1 MLKVYGFL
9 LYGGFMNIQWY
20 PGHMTK
26 AKRAMSEDIKIID
39 LIIEMTDARAP
50 LATRNPDID
59 KLATNK
65 ARLIILN
72 KADMADEYTNR
83 AWIKYFNS
91 LDYECLLMDSR
102 QKTDVKKLLALVEKA
117 CASKRERDR
126 KRGIINRP
134 IRAMVT
140 GIPNVGKSTLIN
152 SISGRASAKT
162 GNKPGVTKGNQWIR
176 LNKSV
181 ELLDTPGILWPK
193 FEDEHV
199 GEMIAFIGSIND
211 MIIDIRELGVELL
224 AWFIKNYPEIL
235 KERFDIETNDK
246 HEALI
251 CIAKKRACMLKNEE
265 YDYDKAASIFIN
277 EFRSGKLG
285 RISLEKPSLEED
297 NNAKAN

>member
-1 MLKVYGFL
+1 MYGFL

-50 LATRNPDID
+50 LSTRNPDID
-59 KLATNK
+59 KLGSGK

-72 KADMADEYTNR
+72 KADMSDELTNI
-83 AWIKYFNS
+83 AWVKYFNS
-91 LDYECLLMDSR
+91 LGYECLLMDSR

-117 CASKRERDR
+117 CSAKRERDR
-126 KRGIINRP
+126 KRGILNRP

-152 SISGRASAKT
+152 SISGKASAKT

-176 LNKSV
+176 LNKTV

-211 MIIDIRELGVELL
+211 MIIDIRELGTELI
-224 AWFIKNYPEIL
+224 AWFIENKAEIL
-235 KERFDIETNDK
+235 KERFDIDTKDK

-251 CIAKKRACMLKNEE
+251 AIAKKRACIGKGEE

-277 EFRSGKLG
+277 EFRNAKLG
-285 RISLEKPSLEED
+285 RISLESPKIEVDVDGKTE
-297 NNAKAN
+297 

>member
-1 MLKVYGFL
+1 MK
-9 LYGGFMNIQWY
+9 IQWY

-26 AKRAMSEDIKIID
+26 AKRAMAEDVKIID

-50 LATRNPDID
+50 LSTRNPDID
-59 KLATNK
+59 QLGQGK

-72 KADMADEYTNR
+72 KADAADERANR
-83 AWIKYFNS
+83 QWEEYFQK
-91 LDYECLLMDSR
+91 LGYECLMMDSR
-102 QKTDVKKLLALVEKA
+102 EKKSIKQLMAGKA
-117 CASKRERDR
+117 
-126 KRGIINRP
+126 
-134 IRAMVT
+134 T
-140 GIPNVGKSTLIN
+140 
-152 SISGRASAKT
+152 AKT

-193 FEDEHV
+193 FEDQHV

-211 MIIDIRELGVELL
+211 MIIDTRELGTELIRWFL
-224 AWFIKNYPEIL
+224 ANRPEIL
-235 KERFDIETNDK
+235 RERFEIEDMDE

-251 CIAKKRACMLKNEE
+251 QIAKLRGCIIKGNE

-285 RISLEKPSLEED
+285 KITLEWPPKRQEEE
-297 NNAKAN
+297 A

>member
-1 MLKVYGFL
+1 MK
-9 LYGGFMNIQWY
+9 IQWY

-26 AKRAMSEDIKIID
+26 AKRAMAEDVKIID

-50 LATRNPDID
+50 LSTRNPDID
-59 KLATNK
+59 QLGQGK

-72 KADMADEYTNR
+72 KADAADERANR
-83 AWIKYFNS
+83 QWEEYFQK
-91 LDYECLLMDSR
+91 LGYECLMMDSR
-102 QKTDVKKLLALVEKA
+102 EKKK
-117 CASKRERDR
+117 ERDR
-126 KRGIINRP
+126 KRGILNRP

-152 SISGRASAKT
+152 SISGKATAKT

-193 FEDEHV
+193 FEDQHV

-211 MIIDIRELGVELL
+211 MIIDTRELGTELIRWFL
-224 AWFIKNYPEIL
+224 ANRPEIL
-235 KERFDIETNDK
+235 RER
-246 HEALI
+246 LI
-251 CIAKKRACMLKNEE
+251 QIAKLRGCIIKGNE

-285 RISLEKPSLEED
+285 KITLEWPQKSQEEE
-297 NNAKAN
+297 A

>member
-1 MLKVYGFL
+1 
-9 LYGGFMNIQWY
+9 MNIQWY

-50 LATRNPDID
+50 LSTRNPDID
-59 KLATNK
+59 KLGSGK

-72 KADMADEYTNR
+72 KADMADELTNI
-83 AWIKYFNS
+83 AWVKYFNS
-91 LDYECLLMDSR
+91 LGYECLLMDS
-102 QKTDVKKLLALVEKA
+102 
-117 CASKRERDR
+117 
-126 KRGIINRP
+126 
-134 IRAMVT
+134 

-152 SISGRASAKT
+152 SISGKASAKT

-176 LNKSV
+176 LNKTV

-211 MIIDIRELGVELL
+211 IIIDIRELGTELI
-224 AWFIKNYPEIL
+224 AWFIENKAEIL
-235 KERFDIETNDK
+235 KERFDIDTKDK

-251 CIAKKRACMLKNEE
+251 AIAKKRACIGKGEE

-277 EFRSGKLG
+277 EFRNAKLG
-285 RISLEKPSLEED
+285 RISLESPKIEVDVDGKTE
-297 NNAKAN
+297 

>member
-1 MLKVYGFL
+1 
-9 LYGGFMNIQWY
+9 MNIQWY

-50 LATRNPDID
+50 MASRNPDID
-59 KLATNK
+59 KLAGNK

-72 KADMADEYTNR
+72 KADTADEFVNR
-83 AWIKYFNS
+83 QWLKYFNS
-91 LDYECLLMDSR
+91 LGYECLLMDSR
-102 QKTDVKKLLALVEKA
+102 QKTDIKKLLSLIEKA
-117 CASKRERDR
+117 CSAKRERDK

-152 SISGRASAKT
+152 SISGKASAKT

-176 LNKSV
+176 LNKNV
-181 ELLDTPGILWPK
+181 ELLDTPGLLWPK

-199 GEMIAFIGSIND
+199 GEMLAFIGSIND
-211 MIIDIRELGVELL
+211 MVVDTRELTTELI
-224 AWFIKNYPEIL
+224 AWFLENKPETL
-235 KERFDIETNDK
+235 EEVFESRSGNKFDVLTD
-246 HEALI
+246 
-251 CIAKKRACMLKNEE
+251 IAKKRNCLAKGDE
-265 YDYDKAASIFIN
+265 YDYDKAALIFIN

-285 RISLEKPSLEED
+285 KISLEKPDITEGEPD
-297 NNAKAN
+297 NEKA

>member
-1 MLKVYGFL
+1 MK
-9 LYGGFMNIQWY
+9 IQWY

-26 AKRAMSEDIKIID
+26 AKRAMAEDVKMID

-50 LATRNPDID
+50 LSTRNPDID
-59 KLATNK
+59 QLGQGK

-72 KADMADEYTNR
+72 KADAADERANR
-83 AWIKYFNS
+83 QWEEYFQK
-91 LDYECLLMDSR
+91 LGYECLMMDSR
-102 QKTDVKKLLALVEKA
+102 EKKSIKKLMASIDKA
-117 CASKRERDR
+117 CEKKKERDR
-126 KRGIINRP
+126 KRGILNRP

-152 SISGRASAKT
+152 SISGKATAKT

-193 FEDEHV
+193 FEDQHV

-211 MIIDIRELGVELL
+211 MIIDTRELGTELIRWFL
-224 AWFIKNYPEIL
+224 ANRPEIL
-235 KERFDIETNDK
+235 RERFEIEDMDE

-251 CIAKKRACMLKNEE
+251 QIAKLRGCIIKGNE

-285 RISLEKPSLEED
+285 KITLEWPPKSQEEE
-297 NNAKAN
+297 A